1 LYWRKVV
8 SAKDPKPPLS
18 ERLALRPRE
27 AAAAIGLSER
37 AFRLHLPRVPHLRLG
52 GVVVI
57 PVEGFRRWLE
67 EQARA
72 QVKRA
77 EQTATEILRDMRDAK

>member
-1 LYWRKVV
+1 VRVKE
-8 SAKDPKPPLS
+8 AKPPLS
-18 ERLALRPRE
+18 ERLALRPSE

-37 AFRLHLPRVPHLRLG
+37 AFRSHLPRVPHLRLG

-67 EQARA
+67 EQARV
-72 QVKRA
+72 QVDRA
-77 EQTATEILRDMRDAK
+77 EQAAAEILRDMRGAK